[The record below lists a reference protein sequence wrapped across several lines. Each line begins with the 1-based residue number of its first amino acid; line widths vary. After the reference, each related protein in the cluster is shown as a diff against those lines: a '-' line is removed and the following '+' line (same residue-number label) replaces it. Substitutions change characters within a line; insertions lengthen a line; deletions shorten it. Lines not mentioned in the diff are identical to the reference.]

1 MVLYLQII
9 SFNINANDHVV
20 FDNVHVMK
28 SEFENIGDLSFDM
41 LSFDI
46 IASDHVVLDNV
57 HVMESEFEKILRK
70 KCICLP
76 KTDYSVIF
84 MENIKVKVRVSVWR
98 KVRVRVRNRTFSIT
112 TPCKNIFERDL
123 SSYVVP

>member
-1 MVLYLQII
+1 M
-9 SFNINANDHVV
+9 V